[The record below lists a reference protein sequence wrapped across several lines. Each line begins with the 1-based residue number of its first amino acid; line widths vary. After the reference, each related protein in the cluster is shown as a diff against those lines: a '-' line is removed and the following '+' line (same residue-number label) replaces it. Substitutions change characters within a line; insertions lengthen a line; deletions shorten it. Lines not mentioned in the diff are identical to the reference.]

1 MDSEPPSGNHHDASR
16 SLQGYPGGIFDPMG
30 MAKGNAKDVQTK
42 EIKNG
47 RLAMIA
53 FAGRCM
59 LMVCD
64 LCEAV
69 GR

>member
-1 MDSEPPSGNHHDASR
+1 
-16 SLQGYPGGIFDPMG
+16 MG